1 MPGSMTGAADLSPTL
16 LDIIVC
22 PACHGKLAID
32 YDTDELTCTTA
43 SCGLAFPITEGVPVL
58 LVDDARPPARP

>member
-1 MPGSMTGAADLSPTL
+1 MPGSRTTAWDLSPAL

-32 YDTDELTCTTA
+32 YDTSELTCTSG

-58 LVDDARPPARP
+58 LVDEARSPARL